1 MRNVPT
7 APRVLALLLYATLAS
22 TALIPEERSIQAV
35 SGTDWN
41 RGTVHSVIT
50 LDAVGEGIR
59 LPAGRSSALQI
70 LEMETP
76 ARLKDTLFS
85 IPVDSSNRLGHYVDR
100 GDISLAE
107 INGII
112 EGGKWTPP
120 WMSQDLAGVSMT
132 VTLELSRFG
141 SLFVRHGTPWKPRA
155 PLDSVPT
162 RPYTGI
168 VIDARGSL
176 PVHGE
181 YVDARIAPC
190 LFPRVWSE
198 DMDALYERN
207 MVEPGIARARGI
219 VVYASRPEDP
229 AVIRAVGTDPVRITA
244 RRLYGINR
252 TDPLVSRQDF
262 LKIMSSTEN
271 RSLFSAG
278 KVAILCDSDRLTS
291 IPLGPVKDDE
301 YYFTFN
307 RIKRALQAQPVAK
320 MDFSDAWEGQK
331 MTIYDIKFIADSAK
345 ILPEERSRLDSI
357 ANALKQATDEAT
369 FVVEGHT
376 ANVGKPD
383 GERAL
388 SIERAALIAAEL
400 AARGIDERR
409 FSSTGYGGTKPVATN
424 ETGEG
429 RAKNRRV
436 EITIR
441 LRQPEQ

>member
-1 MRNVPT
+1 MRYVPISTRVLTLLICAAFAT
-7 APRVLALLLYATLAS
+7 APFF
-22 TALIPEERSIQAV
+22 PEERSVQAV
-35 SGTDWN
+35 SSTDWN
-41 RGTVHSVIT
+41 RGTVHSVVT
-50 LDAVGEGIR
+50 LDAVREGIG

-85 IPVDSSNRLGHYVDR
+85 IPVDSTNRLGHYVDR
-100 GDISLAE
+100 GEVSLAE

-112 EGGKWTPP
+112 ENGTWTPP

-141 SLFVRHGTPWKPRA
+141 SIFVRHKSPWKPRA
-155 PLDSVPT
+155 PLDAVPT

-181 YVDARIAPC
+181 YVEARAAPC

-198 DMDALYERN
+198 DMDVLYERN
-207 MVEPGIARARGI
+207 MVEPGIARGRGI

-229 AVIRAVGTDPVRITA
+229 AVTKAVGTDPARITA

-252 TDPLVSRQDF
+252 TDPLISRHDF
-262 LKIMSSTEN
+262 LRIMSSPEN
-271 RSLFSAG
+271 RALFSAG
-278 KVAILCDSDRLTS
+278 KVAILCDADRLTG

-307 RIKRALQAQPVAK
+307 RIARALQAQPVAK

-331 MTIYDIKFIADSAK
+331 MTIYDIKFIADSAR

-357 ANALKQATDEAT
+357 ANALKQASDGAT
-369 FVVEGHT
+369 FIVEGHT

-388 SIERAALIAAEL
+388 SMERAALIAAEL
-400 AARGIDERR
+400 SARGIDARR
-409 FSSTGYGGTKPVATN
+409 FTSTGYGGTRPVSTN
-424 ETGEG
+424 DTDEG
-429 RAKNRRV
+429 RARNRRV

-441 LRQPEQ
+441 LGQQDQ

>member
-1 MRNVPT
+1 MRYVPVST
-7 APRVLALLLYATLAS
+7 RLLAVLLS
-22 TALIPEERSIQAV
+22 TALVPAAIIPEERAVQAV
-35 SGTDWN
+35 SSTDWN
-41 RGTVHSVIT
+41 RGTVHSVVT
-50 LDAVGEGIR
+50 LDAVKEGIG

-100 GDISLAE
+100 GEISLAE

-112 EGGKWTPP
+112 ENGTWTPP

-132 VTLELSRFG
+132 VSLELSRFG
-141 SLFVRHGTPWKPRA
+141 SLFVRHNGAWRPRA

-181 YVDARIAPC
+181 YTEARIAPC
-190 LFPRVWSE
+190 LFPRVWNE
-198 DMDALYERN
+198 DMDSLYERN
-207 MVEPGIARARGI
+207 MVDPDIARKRGI
-219 VVYASRPEDP
+219 VVYASLPEDP
-229 AVIRAVGTDPVRITA
+229 AVVRTVGSDPARITA
-244 RRLYGINR
+244 RRLFGTNR
-252 TDPLVSRQDF
+252 TDPLVSRQDY
-262 LKIMSSTEN
+262 LRIMSSPEN
-271 RSLFSAG
+271 RSLFAAG
-278 KVAILCDSDRLTS
+278 KVAILCDPDRLTG

-307 RIKRALQAQPVAK
+307 RVKRALQAQPVAK

-331 MTIYDIKFIADSAK
+331 MTIYDVKFIADSAR

-357 ANALKQATDEAT
+357 ANALKQASDGAT
-369 FVVEGHT
+369 FIVEGHT
-376 ANVGKPD
+376 ANVGKPG

-400 AARGIDERR
+400 SARGIDAKR
-409 FSSTGYGGTKPVATN
+409 FTSTGYGGTRPVATN
-424 ETGEG
+424 ETDEG

-441 LRQPEQ
+441 LRHAE